1 MRLFLLFI
9 FFPWFLSADTSVG
22 NEPSATHIGI
32 GTEQIQ
38 KISIGTNTTPIWQT
52 TNPPAITAF
61 SVAPSTID
69 LDTRATGTITF
80 TIGVTGSP
88 AVRSDLMITLIDVG
102 DGRIHTVHGVGSN
115 SNIGDFTYY
124 EPSYSGD
131 NCSGCS
137 RSSPYPCCSRN
148 WRVRFR
154 IDPTRTPTH
163 LVINNREFP
172 LTERSRREW
181 FTQRVTQY
189 PGFFPTSS
197 NLNFSLNVKFSD
209 GTYTY
214 NSATAGITTA
224 HIVRV
229 PDGGNIG
236 TSFSAAAGSNI
247 STTLPNITQPQ
258 QTTTYR
264 LIAHNSGG
272 ASHSDTTVT
281 VTKNPTLANC
291 RRTNVISRVGF
302 TTYTFGFTLTG
313 LPRPVVTF
321 SFSGGRTGTVPP
333 EHYTQGANPYTWTI
347 SNWSITMPNSNAQSL
362 TLTAT
367 NASGT
372 ATCNLSNINN

>member
-80 TIGVTGSP
+80 TLAVTGI
-88 AVRSDLMITLIDVG
+88 A
-102 DGRIHTVHGVGSN
+102 GS
-115 SNIGDFTYY
+115 
-124 EPSYSGD
+124 
-131 NCSGCS
+131 
-137 RSSPYPCCSRN
+137 
-148 WRVRFR
+148 
-154 IDPTRTPTH
+154 
-163 LVINNREFP
+163 
-172 LTERSRREW
+172 
-181 FTQRVTQY
+181 
-189 PGFFPTSS
+189 
-197 NLNFSLNVKFSD
+197 
-209 GTYTY
+209 
-214 NSATAGITTA
+214 TTNA

-229 PDGGNIG
+229 PDGVNIG
-236 TSFSAAAGSNI
+236 TAFSAAAGSNI

-281 VTKNPTLANC
+281 VTKNPTLTNC

-347 SNWSITMPNSNAQSL
+347 SNWSVTMSNSNAQSL

-367 NASGT
+367 NTSGT